1 MLTSLERSIIKSDG
15 NYEEGLIDALLL
27 KPVKSHILIKEIM
40 RVLST
45 NRQMSTAAAAS
56 IDTAPDAT
64 VFKSTKSVLIVD
76 DNEVNRRLCTYI
88 LNKAGYVDFDEVD
101 NGLKAVQA
109 YEHKYYD
116 IVLMD
121 IEMPVMNG
129 IEAMKMLRSQEKS
142 RDVHIIALT
151 ASAMK
156 GDKEKCINAGAN
168 QYLTKPIRKGELLV
182 SLAKAEE
189 TEEEHSL

>member
-1 MLTSLERSIIKSDG
+1 
-15 NYEEGLIDALLL
+15 
-27 KPVKSHILIKEIM
+27 
-40 RVLST
+40 VLSKKSKT
-45 NRQMSTAAAAS
+45 PINKTLAS
-56 IDTAPDAT
+56 N
-64 VFKSTKSVLIVD
+64 KSNSKKSVLIVD

-88 LNKAGYVDFDEVD
+88 LSKANYTFDEVD

-142 RDVHIIALT
+142 ADVHIIALT

-168 QYLTKPIRKGELLV
+168 QYLSKPIRKAQLLA

-189 TEEEHSL
+189 TQKEESLEIIP